1 MDTILSIFSPRK
13 RAPEPPKP
21 LPHPRGRT
29 YSRKDRVRAKRAL
42 GRISDSDT
50 RSPRTRTSNASSITA
65 SHDTTGEISYLE
77 EEEEEEEEEETTVK
91 MNTPGADS
99 RSPVEPQS
107 SPLFGPSLKDDE
119 VVQQR
124 YYKRLVRKRPAVVED
139 EDEEMVDSQDE
150 ARHDSEVEEAEEG
163 QQDEEHEGPEHE
175 DEEEDDEAYT
185 FNKIL
190 GYRWVKN
197 KIQLQI
203 DWSEHPQT
211 WEPEEHIH
219 RDAPDA
225 LFNYWRSK
233 GGRPDNPKKPGVY
246 DIFAIRDHSKNK
258 KKVLV
263 EWVGYDKND
272 QTWEDRKN
280 IEKTA
285 KDLVDD
291 YFDGLKKGKK

>member
-21 LPHPRGRT
+21 LPHPHPRGRT
-29 YSRKDRVRAKRAL
+29 YSRKERVRAKRAL

-50 RSPRTRTSNASSITA
+50 RSPRNRTSNASSITA

-77 EEEEEEEEEETTVK
+77 EEETTVK
-91 MNTPGADS
+91 MDTPGSNS

-107 SPLFGPSLKDDE
+107 SPLFGPTLKDDE

-124 YYKRLVRKRPAVVED
+124 YYKRLVRKRPPVVED
-139 EDEEMVDSQDE
+139 EDEDEDMVDSQDE
-150 ARHDSEVEEAEEG
+150 ARHDSEVEEAEEEHE
-163 QQDEEHEGPEHE
+163 EEHQ

-190 GYRWVKN
+190 GHRWVKN

-211 WEPEEHIH
+211 WEPEENIH

-225 LFNYWRSK
+225 LFDYWRSK

-246 DIFAIRDHSKNK
+246 DIFAIRKHSKNK

-263 EWVGYDKND
+263 EWVGYDKNE

-291 YFDGLKKGKK
+291 YFDGLKGKK